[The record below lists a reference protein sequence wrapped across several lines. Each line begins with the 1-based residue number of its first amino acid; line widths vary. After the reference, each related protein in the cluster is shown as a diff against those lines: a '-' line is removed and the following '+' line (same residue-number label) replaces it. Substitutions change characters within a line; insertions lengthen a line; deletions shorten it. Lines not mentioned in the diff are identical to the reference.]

1 MTAIVTLIVIAL
13 FALLA
18 IKVATTAL
26 MMTGLSYDTASFQS
40 YSAFFGVGFTTKEA
54 ELVVNHPVRRRII
67 RDLILVG
74 NIGLTSALATMVATF
89 VQSSNAFGSL
99 MIILAAAIVAL
110 GISAM
115 TRLDFVRK
123 KLDHVIAYTLT
134 QAGLVRALDY
144 ELLLRVEHGY
154 VVSEYLIEES
164 NPLVGKM
171 LRESRP
177 WDVGVIVLAI
187 RRGDN
192 LLPGIPG
199 PTDTIQA
206 GDVLVLYGQEN
217 DAKRLM
223 LGQHGGSQP
232 ANPFDA

>member
-13 FALLA
+13 FSWLA

-26 MMTGLSYDTASFQS
+26 MMTGLSFDTASFQS
-40 YSAFFGVGFTTKEA
+40 YSAFFGVGFTTREA

-89 VQSSNAFGSL
+89 VQGNNSIQSL
-99 MIILAAAIVAL
+99 LIILAAVAIAL
-110 GISAM
+110 AIGYVGRFRVVRR
-115 TRLDFVRK
+115 TLDRW
-123 KLDHVIAYTLT
+123 IAYSLNK
-134 QAGLVRALDY
+134 AGLVRVLDY

-154 VVSEYLIEES
+154 VVSEYLVEPN

-177 WDVGVIVLAI
+177 WDSGVIVLAI
-187 RRGDN
+187 RRNDE

-199 PTDTIQA
+199 PSQMIHA
-206 GDVLVLYGQEN
+206 EDVLVLYGQEKDVMKLMQLQSSVALN
-217 DAKRLM
+217 D
-223 LGQHGGSQP
+223 QS
-232 ANPFDA
+232 N

>member
-13 FALLA
+13 FSLLA
-18 IKVATTAL
+18 IRVATTAL

-89 VQSSNAFGSL
+89 VQGSNVFGSL
-99 MIILAAAIVAL
+99 MLIVSAALIALA
-110 GISAM
+110 ISGLS
-115 TRLDFVRK
+115 RLDVFRK
-123 KLDHVIAYTLT
+123 SLDRLIAYTLT

-154 VVSEYLIEES
+154 VVSEYLIEPG

-171 LRESRP
+171 LRVSRP
-177 WDVGVIVLAI
+177 WDFGVIVLAI
-187 RRGDN
+187 RRNDV
-192 LLPGIPG
+192 LMPGIPG
-199 PTDTIQA
+199 PSDRIES
-206 GDVLVLYGQEN
+206 GDVVVLYGQEK
-217 DAKRLM
+217 DAKQIM
-223 LGQHGGSQP
+223 Q
-232 ANPFDA
+232 A

>member
-13 FALLA
+13 FSLLA

-26 MMTGLSYDTASFQS
+26 MMTGLSFDTASFQS

-89 VQSSNAFGSL
+89 VQGSNAIGSL
-99 MIILAAAIVAL
+99 MVILAAVVIALAIT
-110 GISAM
+110 AM
-115 TRLDFVRK
+115 SRLDFVRK
-123 KLDHVIAYTLT
+123 SLDHIISYSLT

-154 VVSEYLIEES
+154 VARLFQGLNTAI
-164 NPLVGKM
+164 
-171 LRESRP
+171 LR
-177 WDVGVIVLAI
+177 V
-187 RRGDN
+187 
-192 LLPGIPG
+192 
-199 PTDTIQA
+199 TQ
-206 GDVLVLYGQEN
+206 
-217 DAKRLM
+217 
-223 LGQHGGSQP
+223 GS
-232 ANPFDA
+232 FKG